1 MQRLKSN
8 TFQIDLDKELLRNEE
23 SSIKTPENSSLPQ
36 NLTIGITQNDR
47 AENMKIEEES
57 SIDNGPINL
66 ELSKSLNTK
75 YEDES
80 PMKQLNLSINNEDH
94 KENLNQN

>member
-1 MQRLKSN
+1 MNIQ
-8 TFQIDLDKELLRNEE
+8 
-23 SSIKTPENSSLPQ
+23 
-36 NLTIGITQNDR
+36 
-47 AENMKIEEES
+47 EES

-80 PMKQLNLSINNEDH
+80 PIKQLNLSINNEDQ
-94 KENLNQN
+94 KENPNQNQQK